1 MGASGIE
8 PGFYDLEKYNNLSD
22 LIEDLNFIDVY
33 PWLAVLEQFDDA
45 NLVKS
50 IVLFNLND
58 KNTYEPL
65 ELFANSRLYFADINE
80 MFFDVGE
87 MALELIDEYSLIL
100 NYKNESFELP
110 VIGKYKVSSFVDMWA
125 LIWVM

>member
-1 MGASGIE
+1 MLSRNQA
-8 PGFYDLEKYNNLSD
+8 FYDLEKYNNLSD
-22 LIEDLNFIDVY
+22 LIDDLNFIDVY

-58 KNTYEPL
+58 KNTYESV

-80 MFFDVGE
+80 MLFDVE
-87 MALELIDEYSLIL
+87 KWL
-100 NYKNESFELP
+100 
-110 VIGKYKVSSFVDMWA
+110 
-125 LIWVM
+125 